1 MPATALDHYNVF
13 CRDLKQT
20 VAFYERYVGLR
31 IGDRPPFSFPGA
43 WLYAGDK
50 AVLHLVSESGRDA
63 QGSGAID
70 HIAFNCEGLPAT
82 VQMLERDGIK
92 YEIRKV
98 PGRPLQ
104 QVFIHDPDGVML
116 ELNFRNEPVS
126 PI

>member
-13 CRDLKQT
+13 CKDLQKT

-31 IGDRPPFSFPGA
+31 TGDRPPFSFPGA

-50 AVLHLVSESGRDA
+50 AVLHLVAESGRDA
-63 QGSGAID
+63 QGGGAID
-70 HIAFNCEGLPAT
+70 HIAFNCEGLKET
-82 VQMLERDGIK
+82 VGQLERDGVK
-92 YEIRKV
+92 YDIRKV

-116 ELNFRNEPVS
+116 ELNFRNEPA
-126 PI
+126 

>member
-13 CRDLKQT
+13 CRDLERT

-31 IGDRPPFSFPGA
+31 AGDRPPFSFPGA
-43 WLYAGDK
+43 WLYAGDR
-50 AVLHLVSESGRDA
+50 AVLHLVAESGRQA

-70 HIAFNCEGLPAT
+70 HIAFNCENLKAT
-82 VQMLERDGIK
+82 VEQLRRDGIAHD
-92 YEIRKV
+92 IRKV

-116 ELNFRNEPVS
+116 ELNFRNEPEA
-126 PI
+126 